1 VDTCAAKARRVRG
14 EEKAMDIVII
24 GAGGHGRVVLDILQN
39 SKHYHV
45 RGFLD
50 GNSAKHGQF
59 VDGQPV
65 LGDIALLQGLRDK
78 GVSGA
83 IVAIGDN
90 PTRKFYASVVA
101 NHGLELVNA
110 IHPTASL
117 AHNVEVGS
125 NVVIAAGAMV
135 CAHARISDS
144 AILNTGCI
152 VEHECG
158 VGQAAHVCPGS
169 KLAGHVTVGPVAFVG
184 IGAVV
189 VPGVTIGQGAMIG
202 AGSVVLRDV
211 PPFTTCVGQP
221 ARVVRYRPPTG
232 PSVGGAPTPLATQ
245 QDVESLVTHTA

>member
-1 VDTCAAKARRVRG
+1 
-14 EEKAMDIVII
+14 
-24 GAGGHGRVVLDILQN
+24 VLDILQA

-50 GNSAKHGQF
+50 SNKNLHGGQ
-59 VDGQPV
+59 VDGVPV
-65 LGDIALLQGLRDK
+65 LGDISLLGALHGQG
-78 GVSGA
+78 VAGA

-90 PTRKFYASVVA
+90 PTRKFYSSVVA
-101 NHGLELVNA
+101 NQGVELVNA

-117 AHNVEVGS
+117 ARTVNIGS

-135 CAHARISDS
+135 CAHATVGDS

-152 VEHECG
+152 VEHECEI
-158 VGQAAHVCPGS
+158 GQAAHVCPGVR
-169 KLAGHVTVGPVAFVG
+169 LAGHVTVGPVAFVG

-189 VPGVTIGQGAMIG
+189 IQGLTIGQAAVIG

-221 ARVVRYRPPTG
+221 ARVIKYRPAAGAGVGVVEEVARAATG
-232 PSVGGAPTPLATQ
+232 
-245 QDVESLVTHTA
+245 